1 MNKYLPSLIQQM
13 LLPSFYNHEVTP
25 PIELIQT
32 HLSFVLLT
40 GKYAYKVKKPVNFG
54 FIDCSTL
61 EKRYVF
67 CKEELRLN
75 QRLAPELYL
84 KVIPI
89 SKNGSAFMIAEN
101 NQEAVEYAVK
111 MYQFP
116 QSDLFINL
124 FQAGKLTE
132 DYIIEIAKKLV
143 EFHRLAPTSEYIAG
157 FGSVNSLKTVIEEHY
172 HHTPKYIDVVQ
183 EQDLFEQTKAFTN
196 SCFLKYS
203 SLISERIQQGKV
215 KECHGDI
222 HLKNICLFE
231 EKIQIFDSIEFN
243 ESFRNS
249 DILYDI
255 AFLFMDLN
263 FRGKNSLANL
273 FLNTYLEYSGDYE
286 GVQLLPL
293 FTCMR
298 AYIRATVT
306 SFLIDD
312 TSISPSEKQLIKE
325 ESAAYYRFAWKSTQS
340 HQGKLIVMSGISG
353 TGKSTI
359 ARKLAQVL
367 NAIHI
372 RSDAV
377 RKHIAGVSLMEKAQE
392 LYFVEM
398 TEKTYTRLIT
408 LGLLL
413 VNEGFNVI
421 LDAKFDRRGL
431 RASLIQQAEKSQI
444 SWQLIHCDSPLGILR
459 QRLQKRLLNEDD
471 ISGATPKM
479 LDSQKLQFEEFSQ
492 TEMLSVMSIDTSQGN
507 IEQIVQDIL
516 MRV

>member
-1 MNKYLPSLIQQM
+1 MGLLWLQGKFAPGEAVHLTQEQAEALLWATRAEGKCDRNLMNLFLISSCSSMNTNLPSLIQQM
-13 LLPSFYNHEVTP
+13 LLPSFYNHEVTQ

-84 KVIPI
+84 KVISI
-89 SKNGSAFMIAEN
+89 SKNGSAFLIAEN

-116 QSDLFINL
+116 QSDLFIHL
-124 FQAGKLTE
+124 FHAGKMNE
-132 DYIIEIAKKLV
+132 NYIIEIAKQLV
-143 EFHRLAPTSEYIAG
+143 EFHRVAPTSEYISG
-157 FGSVNSLKTVIEEHY
+157 FGSVTSLKTVIDNHY
-172 HHTPKYIDVVQ
+172 RQTPKYIGVVQ
-183 EQDLFEQTKAFTN
+183 EQEIFEQTKAFTD
-196 SCFLKYS
+196 SYFLKYS
-203 SLISERIQQGKV
+203 SLISERAKQGKV

-222 HLKNICLFE
+222 HLKNICLFN

-249 DILYDI
+249 DVLYDM

-263 FRGKNSLANL
+263 FREKNSLANL
-273 FLNTYLEYSGDYE
+273 LLNTYLEYSGDYE

-312 TSISPSEKQLIKE
+312 TSISS
-325 ESAAYYRFAWKSTQS
+325 STR
-340 HQGKLIVMSGISG
+340 G
-353 TGKSTI
+353 
-359 ARKLAQVL
+359 
-367 NAIHI
+367 NA
-372 RSDAV
+372 S
-377 RKHIAGVSLMEKAQE
+377 
-392 LYFVEM
+392 Y
-398 TEKTYTRLIT
+398 
-408 LGLLL
+408 
-413 VNEGFNVI
+413 
-421 LDAKFDRRGL
+421 
-431 RASLIQQAEKSQI
+431 
-444 SWQLIHCDSPLGILR
+444 
-459 QRLQKRLLNEDD
+459 
-471 ISGATPKM
+471 
-479 LDSQKLQFEEFSQ
+479 
-492 TEMLSVMSIDTSQGN
+492 
-507 IEQIVQDIL
+507 
-516 MRV
+516 